1 MSARR
6 TSSGGFIWDLLYNFP
21 QQSPTGT
28 TITFMLT
35 KQRGEAN
42 NFTSLDV
49 VRETSNATPA
59 LAAGSV
65 SVSSEFVLA
74 TYRR

>member
-1 MSARR
+1 MARALAGLPQETADAY
-6 TSSGGFIWDLLYNFP
+6 TSVTPVGWVPVRDVDAV
-21 QQSPTGT
+21 
-28 TITFMLT
+28 TIAV
-35 KQRGEAN
+35 AN

-59 LAAGSV
+59 LAAGAV
-65 SVSSEFVLA
+65 SVSSEFFLA